1 MNKVKT
7 MQEAYKVFD
16 LLGIKE
22 VTKPFQKRKGTE
34 VWELPQRTI
43 YHNGHSEV
51 NRFTIYRNGYIR
63 KMVVY
68 GENNASQGCY
78 QLNRV
83 RKVANFVKDYKWD
96 DGENNMIWTGKYRK
110 IYNNERIMIDNHRD
124 RVVYLCNYLLKN
136 YYRKMNLVGD
146 YTVERIKT
154 IHDEWWKQN
163 YPIGEG
169 INKLPFDEDDKF
181 FSSTDDVQVIIN
193 GHRYN
198 LS

>member
-1 MNKVKT
+1 
-7 MQEAYKVFD
+7 
-16 LLGIKE
+16 
-22 VTKPFQKRKGTE
+22 
-34 VWELPQRTI
+34 
-43 YHNGHSEV
+43 
-51 NRFTIYRNGYIR
+51 
-63 KMVVY
+63 
-68 GENNASQGCY
+68 
-78 QLNRV
+78 
-83 RKVANFVKDYKWD
+83 
-96 DGENNMIWTGKYRK
+96 
-110 IYNNERIMIDNHRD
+110 MIDNHRD
-124 RVVYLCNYLLKN
+124 RVIYLCNYLLKN